1 MSEISRKCDVLLQ
14 VSKEYNLQETDNPA
28 VYTMSLGGG
37 YILRVD
43 LESMWTIIFDD
54 GIEKTEYPIDSV
66 RVPYTNRKD
75 AESLWDRVTSI
86 DPKLQWGDVSEVS
99 KAPEEEGEVT
109 QDEIDKKLI
118 ASIATLLG
126 CEA

>member
-1 MSEISRKCDVLLQ
+1 MSEKSRKCDILLQ
-14 VSKEYNLQETDNPA
+14 FSKEYNLQETGNPA
-28 VYTMSLGGG
+28 VYTMPLGGG
-37 YILRVD
+37 YYLRID

-54 GIEKTEYPIDSV
+54 GIEKTEYAIDSV

-75 AESLWDRVTSI
+75 AESLWDKVTSA
-86 DPKLQWGDVSEVS
+86 DPELRWGDTLEVS
-99 KAPEEEGEVT
+99 KSPDVKKTET

-118 ASIATLLG
+118 TLIAALLG

>member
-75 AESLWDRVTSI
+75 AESLWEKVISTC
-86 DPKLQWGDVSEVS
+86 PELQCGDVLEVK
-99 KAPEEEGEVT
+99 KAPDKKRDRT
-109 QDEIDKKLI
+109 QESIDKKLI
-118 ASIATLLG
+118 ASIAALLG